1 MPTRAPLA
9 LILVVAVTACA
20 PATRRPHTEATSLL
34 GRPLVATPLSPDT
47 RTRLEQDLEAAR
59 RALAG
64 APNDPDK
71 AVWLGR
77 RTAYLGRYREAIAI
91 YSRGLRAH
99 PNEPRLLRH
108 RGHRYISVRELDRA
122 LVDLHRAASA
132 LEGRPDEIEPD
143 GMPNRHGIPRSTLQG
158 NVWYHLALAHFL
170 KGDFDQAAAGFGR
183 ALDVATNDDSV
194 VASADWL
201 YMALRRAGR
210 HDEAARVLDRI
221 RPEMEILEND
231 AYHRRLLMYKG
242 VVVPETLLADGSDDP
257 VQIATQG
264 FGVGHWYL
272 LEGDREA
279 ARRAFERVLAGS
291 SWSAFGYIAAE
302 AELSRWADR

>member
-1 MPTRAPLA
+1 MAQSARLTL
-9 LILVVAVTACA
+9 LLVVMAAACA
-20 PATRRPHTEATSLL
+20 PATRGPQTEATSLL
-34 GRPLVATPLSPDT
+34 GRPLLATPVAAET

-59 RALAG
+59 RDLAG
-64 APNDPDK
+64 APHDPDK
-71 AVWLGR
+71 VVWLGR

-91 YSRGLRAH
+91 YSRGLRQH
-99 PNEPRLLRH
+99 PDEPHLLRH

-122 LVDLHRAASA
+122 LADLHRAATV

-170 KGDFDQAAAGFGR
+170 KGDFDKAAAGFGR

-210 HDEAARVLDRI
+210 HDEAARVIERI

-242 VVVPETLLADGSDDP
+242 LVAPETLLAEGSADP

-279 ARRAFERVLAGS
+279 ARRVFERVLAGS

-302 AELSRWADR
+302 AELSRWVAR

>member
-1 MPTRAPLA
+1 MPKRSLIA
-9 LILVVAVTACA
+9 LSLVVTATACA
-20 PATRRPHTEATSLL
+20 TATRSPQSEATSLL
-34 GRPLVATPLSPDT
+34 GRPLAATTLSAET
-47 RTRLEQDLEAAR
+47 RTRLEQDLAAAR
-59 RALAG
+59 RAWAG
-64 APNDPDK
+64 APHDPDK
-71 AVWLGR
+71 IVWLGR

-91 YSRGLRAH
+91 YSRGLREH
-99 PNEPRLLRH
+99 PDEPHLLRH

-122 LVDLHRAASA
+122 LADLQRAADV

-143 GMPNRHGIPRSTLQG
+143 GMPNRHGVPRSTLQG
-158 NVWYHLALAHFL
+158 NVWYHLALVHFL
-170 KGDFDQAAAGFGR
+170 KGDFESAAAGFGR
-183 ALDVATNDDSV
+183 ALDLATNDDSV

-201 YMALRRAGR
+201 YMAVRRAGR
-210 HDEAARVLDRI
+210 HDEAARVLHRI

-242 VVVPETLLADGSDDP
+242 LVAPETLLAAGSDDP

-272 LEGDREA
+272 LTGDREA
-279 ARRAFERVLAGS
+279 ARRVFERVLAGS

-302 AELSRWADR
+302 AELSRWTER

>member
-1 MPTRAPLA
+1 MRLA
-9 LILVVAVTACA
+9 LILVVAATACA
-20 PATRRPHTEATSLL
+20 PVTPRPQTEATSLL
-34 GRPLVATPLSPDT
+34 GRPLVATAVSPET
-47 RTRLEQDLEAAR
+47 RSRLEQDLAAAR
-59 RALAG
+59 QALAA
-64 APNDPDK
+64 APHDPDK
-71 AVWLGR
+71 IVWLGR
-77 RTAYLGRYREAIAI
+77 RTAYLGHYREAIAI
-91 YSRGLRAH
+91 YSRGLREHAE
-99 PNEPRLLRH
+99 EPHLLRH

-122 LVDLHRAASA
+122 IADLQRAASV

-158 NVWYHLALAHFL
+158 NVWYHLALAYFL
-170 KGDFDQAAAGFGR
+170 KGDFERAAAGFGR

-231 AYHRRLLMYKG
+231 AYQRRLLMYKG
-242 VVVPETLLADGSDDP
+242 LVEPEALLADGSDDP

-272 LEGDREA
+272 VQGDREA
-279 ARRAFERVLAGS
+279 ARRVFERVLAGS

-302 AELSRWADR
+302 AELSRRADR

>member
-1 MPTRAPLA
+1 VPKSIALLLVLA
-9 LILVVAVTACA
+9 AGACA
-20 PATRRPHTEATSLL
+20 PVLRGPQTEGTSLL
-34 GRPLVATPLSPDT
+34 GRPLVATPVSPET
-47 RTRLEQDLEAAR
+47 RARLEQELDAAR

-64 APNDPDK
+64 APHDPEK
-71 AVWLGR
+71 IVWLGR
-77 RTAYLGRYREAIAI
+77 RTAYLGRYKEAIAI
-91 YSRGLRAH
+91 FTRGLREH
-99 PNEPRLLRH
+99 PDEPHLLRH
-108 RGHRYISVRELDRA
+108 RGHRYISVRQLDLA
-122 LVDLHRAASA
+122 IADLQRAAEV

-170 KGDFDQAAAGFGR
+170 KGDFAQAAAGFGR
-183 ALDVATNDDSV
+183 ALDLATNDDSV

-221 RPEMEILEND
+221 RPEMEIFEND

-242 VVVPETLLADGSDDP
+242 MVAPETLLAEGSDDP
-257 VQIATQG
+257 VQVATQG

-272 LEGDREA
+272 VNGDRQA
-279 ARRAFERVLAGS
+279 AHRVFERVLAGS

-302 AELSRWADR
+302 AELSRWTDR

>member
-1 MPTRAPLA
+1 ML
-9 LILVVAVTACA
+9 LVAVTACA
-20 PATRRPHTEATSLL
+20 PALRRPQTEGTSLL
-34 GRPLVATPLSPDT
+34 GRPLVATPISPDT
-47 RTRLEQDLEAAR
+47 RAKLEQDLAAAR
-59 RALAG
+59 QALAG
-64 APNDPDK
+64 APHDPEK
-71 AVWLGR
+71 IVWLGR
-77 RTAYLGRYREAIAI
+77 RTAYLGQYREAIAI
-91 YSRGLRAH
+91 YGRGLREH
-99 PNEPRLLRH
+99 PDEPHLLRH

-122 LVDLHRAASA
+122 LADLQRAADV

-158 NVWYHLALAHFL
+158 NVWYHLALARFL
-170 KGDFDQAAAGFGR
+170 KGDFAKAATGFRR
-183 ALDVATNDDSV
+183 ALDLATNDDSV

-242 VVVPETLLADGSDDP
+242 LVVPETLLAAGSDDP

-272 LEGDREA
+272 VEGDREA
-279 ARRAFERVLAGS
+279 ARRTFERVLAGS

-302 AELSRWADR
+302 AELSRWSGR